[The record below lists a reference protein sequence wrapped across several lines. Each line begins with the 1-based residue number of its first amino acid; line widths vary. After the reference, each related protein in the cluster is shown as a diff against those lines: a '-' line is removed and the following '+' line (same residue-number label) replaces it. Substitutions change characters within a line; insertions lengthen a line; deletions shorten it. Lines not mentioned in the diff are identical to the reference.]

1 MAGQRGAGMARLA
14 GKVALITG
22 AGMGIGRAAAQ
33 LFAAEGAAVVV
44 AERDVAAGE
53 ESVRLANQ
61 AGGQALLLETNVT
74 EPASVEAA
82 INRTLATFG
91 RLNILYNNAGGSTL
105 ADGPAPEVPLEEFWR
120 AIKLDLYG
128 TFLGCRFGIPALIRS
143 GGGAVVNTAS
153 IVSMIGMINRD
164 AYTAAKGGVMALTRS
179 LAVRY
184 ARDGV
189 RVNAVAPGVTRSPRV
204 EAQIAKAKAG
214 ADRPMFEEQ
223 HLLGFCDPQDV
234 AQAALYLACDDSRRV
249 TGHILAVD
257 SGFLAA

>member
-1 MAGQRGAGMARLA
+1 
-14 GKVALITG
+14 V
-22 AGMGIGRAAAQ
+22 
-33 LFAAEGAAVVV
+33 LFAREGATVVV
-44 AERDVAAGE
+44 AECDVAAGE
-53 ESVRLANQ
+53 ETVRLANA
-61 AGGQALLLETNVT
+61 AGGQALLVATDVT
-74 EPASVEAA
+74 QPESVEAVVTRA
-82 INRTLATFG
+82 LATFG
-91 RLNILYNNAGGSTL
+91 RLNILYNNAGGSTM
-105 ADGPAPEVPLEEFWR
+105 ADGPAPEVSLEEFWR

-179 LAVRY
+179 LAVHY

-189 RVNAVAPGVTRSPRV
+189 RVNAVAPGVTLSPRV

-214 ADRPMFEEQ
+214 ADRPMFAEQ
-223 HLLGFCDPQDV
+223 HLLGFCDPNDI
-234 AQAALYLACDDSRRV
+234 AEAALYLASEESRRV